1 MKRTFK
7 REKKAKAEDL
17 QSITGGR
24 TRQETSAVGEREL
37 MDKAREI
44 FENEPRLIAL
54 PNNGKAVFVG
64 DTHGDLDAT
73 EKVTEKYLNEEN
85 IIVFLGDYVDRGDHS
100 LENILHLLRLKVE
113 YPRNLILLMGN
124 HEGFVIKEFYPAN
137 FWLSLSLE
145 KREMF
150 DRTLFHLPFAVYSA
164 NGILGL
170 HGALP
175 DLEGLED
182 INEVKP
188 GDDFW
193 NQIVWGDFQDME
205 GDVLG
210 DYLGRPQFG
219 RDYFN
224 RVMERF
230 DKTVLIRAHQPNV
243 SANMFT
249 KRCLTLFTS
258 YAYLPFRSIAVVDLA
273 KPEISSL
280 DEVEVEFI

>member
-1 MKRTFK
+1 M
-7 REKKAKAEDL
+7 D
-17 QSITGGR
+17 
-24 TRQETSAVGEREL
+24 ERKL
-37 MDKAREI
+37 LDKARGI
-44 FENEPRLIAL
+44 LENEPRLIAL
-54 PNNGKAVFVG
+54 PDKGKAIFVG

-73 EKVTEKYLNEEN
+73 QKVTEKYLNKEN
-85 IIVFLGDYVDRGDHS
+85 TVVFLGDYVDRGDHS
-100 LENILHLLRLKVE
+100 EENILHLLRLKIKF
-113 YPRNLILLMGN
+113 PQNLILLMGN

-137 FWLSLSLE
+137 FWLGLSLE

-150 DRTLFHLPFAVYSA
+150 DRTFSHLPLAVYST
-164 NGILGL
+164 NGILAL

-175 DLEGLED
+175 DLERLEE

-188 GDDFW
+188 GDAFW

-205 GDVLG
+205 GDALG

-219 RDYFN
+219 REYFN
-224 RVMERF
+224 RVMDRF

-258 YAYLPFRSIAVVDLA
+258 YAYLPFRSIAVVDLT